1 MGMFAVTR
9 TPNGGRK
16 NACVGS
22 MRLDAGLTGY
32 NPERMRFL
40 QIVADLS
47 KESPH
52 GWADGEE
59 VRRRMGLS
67 ETELRALVM
76 QYMQSG
82 DLDNTAP
89 AGSIKL
95 SRSAMAARS

>member
-1 MGMFAVTR
+1 MSIADEFAHGR
-9 TPNGGRK
+9 T
-16 NACVGS
+16 S
-22 MRLDAGLTGY
+22 MRLDARLTYY

-47 KESPH
+47 TESPH
-52 GWADGEE
+52 GRANGEE
-59 VRRRMGLS
+59 VKRRMGLS

-76 QYMQSG
+76 RYMQSG

>member
-1 MGMFAVTR
+1 
-9 TPNGGRK
+9 
-16 NACVGS
+16 
-22 MRLDAGLTGY
+22 MRLDAGLTDY
-32 NPERMRFL
+32 NSERMRFL

-47 KESPH
+47 KESPL

-59 VRRRMGLS
+59 VKRRMGLS
-67 ETELRALVM
+67 ETELRALVVR
-76 QYMQSG
+76 YMQTG

>member
-1 MGMFAVTR
+1 
-9 TPNGGRK
+9 
-16 NACVGS
+16 
-22 MRLDAGLTGY
+22 MRLVGLTDH

-52 GWADGEE
+52 GWADGEN

-76 QYMQSG
+76 QHMQSG

>member
-1 MGMFAVTR
+1 
-9 TPNGGRK
+9 
-16 NACVGS
+16 
-22 MRLDAGLTGY
+22 MRLDAGLTDY

-40 QIVADLS
+40 QFVADLS
-47 KESPH
+47 KESQH

-59 VRRRMGLS
+59 VKRRMGLS
-67 ETELRALVM
+67 ETELRALVTR
-76 QYMQSG
+76 YMQSG

>member
-1 MGMFAVTR
+1 
-9 TPNGGRK
+9 
-16 NACVGS
+16 
-22 MRLDAGLTGY
+22 MRLVGLTGY

-59 VRRRMGLS
+59 VMRQLGVS

-76 QYMQSG
+76 RCMQSG